1 MQTRAIA
8 KNVGHP
14 PRKVRRVTD
23 AIKGRRVSEALA
35 ILKFLPNMPARDVY
49 KVVASAAANAE
60 NNYSMDPD
68 ELWVVNALADEGM
81 KIKRFRAR
89 PHGRSSRI
97 LRRSTHITVYI
108 SDDPQDVPRKAR
120 ENARRRSAAA
130 EEALDWGLK

>member
-68 ELWVVNALADEGM
+68 ELWVVNALADEDM

-120 ENARRRSAAA
+120 ENARRR
-130 EEALDWGLK
+130 

>member
-14 PRKVRRVTD
+14 PRKVRLVTD

-120 ENARRRSAAA
+120 ENARRR
-130 EEALDWGLK
+130 

>member
-60 NNYSMDPD
+60 NNYSLDPD
-68 ELWVVNALADEGM
+68 ELWVINAITDEGVTV
-81 KIKRFRAR
+81 KRFRAR
-89 PHGRSSRI
+89 SHGRASRI
-97 LRRSTHITVYI
+97 LRRSSHITVFV
-108 SDDPQDVPRKAR
+108 SDDPLDLPKSARQRK
-120 ENARRRSAAA
+120 RR
-130 EEALDWGLK
+130 

>member
-1 MQTRAIA
+1 M
-8 KNVGHP
+8 GHP

-108 SDDPQDVPRKAR
+108 SDDPLDVPRKAR
-120 ENARRRSAAA
+120 ENARRR
-130 EEALDWGLK
+130 

>member
-68 ELWVVNALADEGM
+68 ELWVVNAQADAGM

-97 LRRSTHITVYI
+97 LRRSTHITFYV
-108 SDDPQDVPRKAR
+108 SDDPMDVPRKAR
-120 ENARRRSAAA
+120 ENARRH
-130 EEALDWGLK
+130 

>member
-8 KNVGHP
+8 KNVGNP

-120 ENARRRSAAA
+120 ENARRR
-130 EEALDWGLK
+130 

>member
-14 PRKVRRVTD
+14 PRKVRRVTE
-23 AIKGRRVSEALA
+23 AVKGRRVSEALA

-68 ELWVVNALADEGM
+68 ELWVMNAIVDEGFT
-81 KIKRFRAR
+81 IKRFRAR
-89 PHGRSSRI
+89 SHGRSSRI
-97 LRRSTHITVYI
+97 LRRSSHITVFVT
-108 SDDPQDVPRKAR
+108 DDPGDIPLR
-120 ENARRRSAAA
+120 ARRAAQSRP
-130 EEALDWGLK
+130 

>member
-23 AIKGRRVSEALA
+23 AIKGRRVTEALA

-60 NNYSMDPD
+60 NNYSLDPD
-68 ELWVVNALADEGM
+68 ELWVINAITDEGVTV
-81 KIKRFRAR
+81 KRFRAR
-89 PHGRSSRI
+89 SHGRSSRI
-97 LRRSTHITVYI
+97 LRRSSHITVYV
-108 SDDPQDVPRKAR
+108 SDDPQDLPKSARQRK
-120 ENARRRSAAA
+120 RR
-130 EEALDWGLK
+130 

>member
-68 ELWVVNALADEGM
+68 ELWVVNAQADEGM

-108 SDDPQDVPRKAR
+108 SDDPLDVPRKAR
-120 ENARRRSAAA
+120 ENARRR
-130 EEALDWGLK
+130 

>member
-8 KNVGHP
+8 KNIGHP

-68 ELWVVNALADEGM
+68 ELWVVNAQADEGM

-97 LRRSTHITVYI
+97 LRRSTHITVYV
-108 SDDPQDVPRKAR
+108 SDDPNDVPRKAR
-120 ENARRRSAAA
+120 ENARRR
-130 EEALDWGLK
+130 